1 MSRAGC
7 CYRLSQDGVWWT
19 PGAAVRGAVRAFKPK
34 KFAGILS
41 AAPSVALAGLAIG
54 SGADGPLK
62 QAAAA
67 HTMIAGAIG
76 LTVYAMVAVPALH
89 RLGAAKD
96 AAVASSVWASMA
108 LAVYP
113 VLS

>member
-1 MSRAGC
+1 MQVLITVLAKTVCGGLLVLLFAA
-7 CYRLSQDGVWWT
+7 LSET
-19 PGAAVRGAVRAFKPK
+19 LKPK
-34 KFAGILS
+34 RFAGILS

-67 HTMIAGAIG
+67 HTMIAGAIA

-89 RLGAAKD
+89 RFGAAKG
-96 AAVASSVWASMA
+96 AAVACAVWVGMA

-113 VLS
+113 VLSQ